1 MYKNCYLSTLA
12 TFALLFDV
20 VSCGDKAPEKTAELQ
35 PLKKYYYPLVE
46 LKEGLVY
53 EYLND
58 STELI
63 DFFWFFKTVED
74 EAGNWFLVST
84 RYNTDFNQDQISR
97 ERVYSNGTSAESYR
111 FLQMDSSGQIMM
123 ADGRIQE
130 PVMYPFDIPADTNL
144 VYRFKMEFNL
154 PSDPTLTYR
163 FTRDRRFSR
172 LKELPIQGKNTPCAV
187 FENMQ
192 HLALGDSV
200 KGGHWQ
206 IDSSRTTE
214 IYAQNIGLVKT
225 VIRLSTGATSS
236 HSLKARLTMDEFMQK
251 YQK

>member
-1 MYKNCYLSTLA
+1 MHKNVYLSAFTLLLG
-12 TFALLFDV
+12 FA
-20 VSCGDKAPEKTAELQ
+20 SCGEKTTEKTAEIQ
-35 PLKKYYYPLVE
+35 PLKKYYYPLAE

-58 STELI
+58 STQLI

-74 EAGNWFLVST
+74 EAGNWFLIST

-97 ERVYSNGTSAESYR
+97 ERVYANGTSAESYR
-111 FLQMDSSGQIMM
+111 FLQTDSAGQVMM

-163 FTRDRRFSR
+163 LTRDRRFNR
-172 LKELPIQGKNTPCAV
+172 LEELPIQGKNTPCAV

-192 HLALGDSV
+192 HLALGDSTH
-200 KGGHWQ
+200 GGHWQ
-206 IDSSRTTE
+206 LDSSRTTE

-236 HSLKARLTMDEFMQK
+236 HSLKSRLTMSEFMEN
-251 YQK
+251 YGSE